1 VVVTGAL
8 LVTAVQIVLAINNRE
23 NYALLQIE
31 KVELGDRSRRCK
43 HNRRTYHFTPRFLAC
58 VACAKALVLLIALRL
73 VQKLDQLQM
82 LFKTLMY
89 VAAGSARTAHG

>member
-1 VVVTGAL
+1 MFWNLYDTVVVTGAL

-31 KVELGDRSRRCK
+31 KVQRRGRRRHCAARHRHAYRAAPPRS
-43 HNRRTYHFTPRFLAC
+43 PC
-58 VACAKALVLLIALRL
+58 VAARAQALVLLIALRL

-82 LFKTLMY
+82 LFKTLM
-89 VAAGSARTAHG
+89 